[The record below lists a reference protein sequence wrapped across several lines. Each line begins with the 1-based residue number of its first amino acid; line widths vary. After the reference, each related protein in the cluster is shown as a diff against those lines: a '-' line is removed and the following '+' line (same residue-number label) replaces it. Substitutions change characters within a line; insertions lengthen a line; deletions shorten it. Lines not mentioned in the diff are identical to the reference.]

1 MKRLLYIIACI
12 VLMTTQAPAQTQI
25 TTAHKIID
33 IENAFAGTT
42 SDYTEL
48 NNIIEKTTKNI
59 KPMLSEKLQMNRRT
73 AIKVLWAIHRTLIK
87 EGFKYKST
95 DLLTSALTYC
105 EDDKC
110 YYSDCD
116 TYSYIYYSILA
127 DVLKQDVVLI
137 SRWGHMYVRW
147 NLPNN
152 KYVNWET
159 TVGVRMVDQEYSYLF
174 DSKYYNELISSDQVI
189 SSVYYTRGV
198 INNQNKQYQEAVVYL
213 TKAIEMGPFYPDYYN
228 ERGIAQYKLGNCKD
242 AIADYTNAIT
252 INQDEP
258 AYYGNRAVCRA
269 RQEDYQGAYDDFGT
283 AIDLGGENDTYYYEA
298 RITLRK
304 NMKSLSFAGRE

>member
-1 MKRLLYIIACI
+1 MKRLLLIILGLTLVA
-12 VLMTTQAPAQTQI
+12 TQAHSQTEV

-33 IENAFAGTT
+33 IENAFAETT
-42 SDYTEL
+42 PDYTVL
-48 NNIIEKTTKNI
+48 NNIIEKTTKKI
-59 KPMLSEKLQMNRRT
+59 KPILSEKLEINRRT
-73 AIKVLWAIHRTLIK
+73 AIKVLWAIHNTLIK
-87 EGFKYKST
+87 EGFRYKST

-105 EDDKC
+105 ESDKC
-110 YYSDCD
+110 YYLDCD

-147 NLPNN
+147 NLPND

-159 TVGVRMVDQEYSYLF
+159 TSGVRMVDQEYSYLF
-174 DSKYYNELISSDQVI
+174 NSKYYNELISSDQVI

-198 INNQNKQYQEAVVYL
+198 TNNQNDQHQEAVANL

-242 AIADYTNAIT
+242 AIADYTEAIT
-252 INQDEP
+252 INQNEP
-258 AYYGNRAVCRA
+258 AYYGNRAICKS
-269 RQEDYQGAYDDFGT
+269 RQEDYQGAYDDFDT
-283 AIDLGGENDTYYYEA
+283 AVNLGGENNAYYYEA
-298 RITLRK
+298 RNTLRK
-304 NMKSLSFAGRE
+304 NMKSLSFAETE